1 MAARLCAACGPP
13 FVAFRWQ
20 AERFVNRRYS
30 EEQIRGY
37 LAEAASGVSV
47 RELCARYGFSDASF
61 YGWRAR
67 YGQPSHG
74 DARDG
79 RKLRE
84 LQEENARL
92 KSMLA
97 DALLKL
103 ELMRNRT
110 GRRNGSGKDR

>member
-1 MAARLCAACGPP
+1 M
-13 FVAFRWQ
+13 
-20 AERFVNRRYS
+20 NRRFS

-37 LAEAASGVSV
+37 LAEAATGVPV

-61 YGWRAR
+61 YGWRIKYAHGAGGEAR
-67 YGQPSHG
+67 GES
-74 DARDG
+74 

-84 LQEENARL
+84 LQEENTRL

-103 ELMRNRT
+103 ELLRNPNNR
-110 GRRNGSGKDR
+110 GGNSKERS

>member
-1 MAARLCAACGPP
+1 
-13 FVAFRWQ
+13 
-20 AERFVNRRYS
+20 VNRRYS
-30 EEQIRGY
+30 EEQILGF
-37 LAEAASGVSV
+37 LAEAASGVRV
-47 RELCARYGFSDASF
+47 RELCARHGFSDASF
-61 YGWRAR
+61 YGWRSR
-67 YGQPSHG
+67 YGQPGNG

-110 GRRNGSGKDR
+110 GRRSASGKER

>member
-1 MAARLCAACGPP
+1 
-13 FVAFRWQ
+13 
-20 AERFVNRRYS
+20 VNRRFS
-30 EEQIRGY
+30 EEQIRSY
-37 LAEAASGVSV
+37 LAEAASGVPV

-67 YGQPSHG
+67 YGQGAQGST
-74 DARDG
+74 AEA

-103 ELMRNRT
+103 EMLRNRS
-110 GRRNGSGKDR
+110 GREGLSK

>member
-1 MAARLCAACGPP
+1 M
-13 FVAFRWQ
+13 
-20 AERFVNRRYS
+20 NRRFS
-30 EEQIRGY
+30 EEQIRSY
-37 LAEAASGVSV
+37 LAEAASGVPV

-61 YGWRAR
+61 YGWRTR
-67 YGQPSHG
+67 YGQGPQGSS
-74 DARDG
+74 AEG

-103 ELMRNRT
+103 EMLRNRG
-110 GRRNGSGKDR
+110 GRDAAAKEC

>member
-1 MAARLCAACGPP
+1 
-13 FVAFRWQ
+13 
-20 AERFVNRRYS
+20 VNRRYS

-37 LAEAASGVSV
+37 LAEAASGVPV

-61 YGWRAR
+61 YGWRTR
-67 YGQPSHG
+67 YGQPG
-74 DARDG
+74 NGEARDG

-110 GRRNGSGKDR
+110 GRRGGNSKDR

>member
-1 MAARLCAACGPP
+1 M
-13 FVAFRWQ
+13 
-20 AERFVNRRYS
+20 NRRYS

-37 LAEAASGVSV
+37 LAEAASGVPV

-61 YGWRAR
+61 YGWRSR
-67 YGQPSHG
+67 YGEPG
-74 DARDG
+74 AGEARDG

-103 ELMRNRT
+103 ELMRNRS
-110 GRRNGSGKDR
+110 GRRGGNSKDR

>member
-1 MAARLCAACGPP
+1 MRQRWPRCG
-13 FVAFRWQ
+13 

-30 EEQIRGY
+30 EEQIRSY
-37 LAEAASGVSV
+37 LAEAASGVPV

-67 YGQPSHG
+67 YGDQSQN

-103 ELMRNRT
+103 ELLRNRT
-110 GRRNGSGKDR
+110 GRRQGSGKDR

>member
-1 MAARLCAACGPP
+1 M
-13 FVAFRWQ
+13 
-20 AERFVNRRYS
+20 NRRYS
-30 EEQIRGY
+30 EEQIRIY
-37 LAEAASGVSV
+37 LAEAANGVPV

-67 YGQPSHG
+67 YGRLGQD
-74 DARDG
+74 DAREW
-79 RKLRE
+79 RKMRE

-103 ELMRNRT
+103 ELLCNRT
-110 GRRNGSGKDR
+110 GRNGGGKDR